1 MTRDEA
7 PHFMGSNQDCMGN
20 PTHPY
25 WRQFRLCSDGNYVIG
40 LGLTK
45 EECQTNA
52 TIRFQERE
60 RELNLSPE
68 ARLKNLADGDLC
80 DRDMKDA
87 IRLLVKLA
95 LRGNIFIGK

>member
-1 MTRDEA
+1 MTHDEA
-7 PHFMGSNQDCMGN
+7 PQFTGPNEDSMGRGT
-20 PTHPY
+20 PGH

-40 LGLTK
+40 TGQSRI
-45 EECQTNA
+45 ECETNA
-52 TIRFQERE
+52 TMRFQERE

-87 IRLLVKLA
+87 IRLLIKIA
-95 LRGNIFIGK
+95 LRGNIFIGT